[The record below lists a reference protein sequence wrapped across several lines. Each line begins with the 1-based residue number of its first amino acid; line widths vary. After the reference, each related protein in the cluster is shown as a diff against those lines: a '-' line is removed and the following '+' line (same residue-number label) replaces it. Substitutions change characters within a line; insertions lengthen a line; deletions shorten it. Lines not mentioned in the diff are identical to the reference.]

1 MQTLKNLMDLPVELR
16 LRIYELAFIQRTAIC
31 IDRGWQRPSLLSLGP
46 RFVDHVI
53 VAKTFFKR
61 NSFVYYLTA
70 HNFSEPD
77 LRDLMQIFRQLRP
90 WERALVRKVDVMSF
104 WTAKGVTMQYIRNKV
119 EEEMRTQ
126 GIQFGED
133 VVDFMHTHDVWRR
146 TLAG

>member
-1 MQTLKNLMDLPVELR
+1 M
-16 LRIYELAFIQRTAIC
+16 
-31 IDRGWQRPSLLSLGP
+31 
-46 RFVDHVI
+46 
-53 VAKTFFKR
+53 
-61 NSFVYYLTA
+61 
-70 HNFSEPD
+70 
-77 LRDLMQIFRQLRP
+77 
-90 WERALVRKVDVMSF
+90 RKVDVLSF